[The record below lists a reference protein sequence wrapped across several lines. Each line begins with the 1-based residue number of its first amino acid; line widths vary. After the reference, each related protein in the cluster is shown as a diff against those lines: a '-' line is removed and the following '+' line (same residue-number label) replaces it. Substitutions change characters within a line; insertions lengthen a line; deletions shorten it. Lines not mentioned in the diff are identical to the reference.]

1 MRRKYQQLQKE
12 ASFFLC
18 HSKEVVYCIITH
30 YSGVFIHSCFRML
43 LWVSFFFPIP
53 IAMYQHDDNNNNS
66 LVGRKNVFI
75 YFLYLLVVVVALVKI
90 NNVYV

>member
-53 IAMYQHDDNNNNS
+53 MAMYQHDDNNNS
-66 LVGRKNVFI
+66 LVGRKNVVI

>member
-53 IAMYQHDDNNNNS
+53 MAMYQHDDNNSS
-66 LVGRKNVFI
+66 LVGRKNVVI

>member
-1 MRRKYQQLQKE
+1 
-12 ASFFLC
+12 LC

-53 IAMYQHDDNNNNS
+53 MAMYQHDDNNNS
-66 LVGRKNVFI
+66 LVGRKNVVI

>member
-1 MRRKYQQLQKE
+1 
-12 ASFFLC
+12 LC

-53 IAMYQHDDNNNNS
+53 MAMYQHDDNNNS